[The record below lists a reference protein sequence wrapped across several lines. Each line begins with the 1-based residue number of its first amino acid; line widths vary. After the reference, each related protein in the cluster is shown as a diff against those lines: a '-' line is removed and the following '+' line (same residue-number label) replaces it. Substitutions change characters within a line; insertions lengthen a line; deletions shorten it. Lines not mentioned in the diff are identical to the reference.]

1 VTKGGRARAKGAAR
15 RPARPPSSSGA
26 RAPASEAAAF
36 WFHSS
41 AVVVADRRKAR
52 DWYCDVLGFTVLDD
66 DPEHWTTVGH
76 PSVGA
81 RIHLCEIAQ
90 RGKRSGPAESRATGI
105 LLLTREP
112 LARVYRRLAKR
123 GVRFPLPP
131 CELPWGSIARFLDPD
146 GNEFWLM
153 PAPDAPRAD

>member
-1 VTKGGRARAKGAAR
+1 MTNGTRARSKG
-15 RPARPPSSSGA
+15 PARPPPRPP
-26 RAPASEAAAF
+26 RAGRSDVADPPAF

-66 DPEHWTTVGH
+66 DPEHWTTVGN

-81 RIHLCEIAQ
+81 RIHLCESAR
-90 RGKRSGPAESRATGI
+90 RGKRPGPTESRATGI

-153 PAPDAPRAD
+153 PAPDGPPTG